1 MRRYILL
8 SCACLFAITC
18 SVMLVE
24 AASTPTSAT
33 PSTLISPDVPPV
45 DGGPGTQGSGGFSNA
60 PNGLISQSQF
70 NADLQFF
77 DQVFKVPDGLGPVY
91 NAQACRECHQNP
103 VTGAASQVTE
113 QRFGHTDAAGN
124 FVAPTVQ
131 VRDNNGATFTIA
143 NRSLINDRAICAP
156 AQERVNESLETIHTF
171 RISLNVLG
179 DGFVELIPDQAILN
193 LVNTEPSQPAGGGMI
208 QPKAVMV
215 GTTESADNP
224 SVGEVKRVG
233 RFGWKNQMSS
243 LLSFASNAFRN
254 EMGMTSRLAPNNH
267 EVVAACDTIADPE
280 DSPNKSVGS
289 QGIDTQAEFMRST
302 QVPPQD
308 TNPPNLAAVQDGR
321 TLFGQVGCAI
331 CHQPT
336 FTTAATGTFIAG
348 LGVDGSGMTVPAA
361 LGSKSIQPYSDFLLH
376 TLDTGDGV
384 VDGGDLGDITVTDG
398 TSLQTTAQYLRTPPL
413 WGVRVRSRLMHDGES
428 VTFND
433 AIQRH
438 AGEATAVRNQ
448 FNALTTQQKSDVIAF
463 LKSL

>member
-1 MRRYILL
+1 MRRYIIL
-8 SCACLFAITC
+8 SCTCLVILAC

-24 AASTPTSAT
+24 AAGTPQNAS
-33 PSTLISPDVPPV
+33 STLAPNVPPV

-60 PNGLISQSQF
+60 PNGLISQSAF

-179 DGFVELIPDQAILN
+179 DGFVEVIPDQAILN

-243 LLSFASNAFRN
+243 LLSFASNAFKN
-254 EMGMTSRLAPNNH
+254 EMGITSRLAPNTQ
-267 EVVAACDTIADPE
+267 ETVAACDTVADPE
-280 DSPNKSVGS
+280 DSPNKSVGT
-289 QGIDTQAEFMRST
+289 QGIDTQAEFMRAT

-308 TNPPNLAAVQDGR
+308 TNPPNPSAVSDGR
-321 TLFGQVGCAI
+321 TQFTNIGCAI
-331 CHQPT
+331 CHHQQ
-336 FTTAATGTFIAG
+336 FTTAAAGTFIPG

-361 LGSKSIQPYSDFLLH
+361 LGGQTIQPYSDFLLH
-376 TLDTGDGV
+376 NLDTGDGV
-384 VDGGDLGDITVTDG
+384 VDGGDLGNITVTDG
-398 TSLQTTAQYLRTPPL
+398 TSLQTTARYLRTPPL

-438 AGEATAVRNQ
+438 AGEATMVKNA
-448 FNALTTQQKSDVIAF
+448 FNALTATQKSDIIAF

>member
-8 SCACLFAITC
+8 TVVCLLTIAC

-24 AASTPTSAT
+24 AASTTQNPVSTAITNT
-33 PSTLISPDVPPV
+33 PPP
-45 DGGPGTQGSGGFSNA
+45 DGGVGGQGSAGFSNA

-70 NADLQFF
+70 NTDLTFF
-77 DQVFKVPDGLGPVY
+77 EQVFKVPDGLGPVY
-91 NAQACRECHQNP
+91 NAQSCRECHQNP
-103 VTGAASQVTE
+103 VTGAASQVSE
-113 QRFGHTDAAGN
+113 QRFGHSDASGN

-156 AQERVNESLETIHTF
+156 AQERVDESLETIHTF

-179 DGFVELIPDQAILN
+179 DGFVEFIPDQDILN
-193 LVNTEPSQPAGGGMI
+193 LVNTEPSQPAGGGLI

-233 RFGWKNQMSS
+233 RFGWKSQMSS

-254 EMGMTSRLAPNNH
+254 EMGMTSRLAPNNQ
-267 EVVAACDTIADPE
+267 EVVAACDTVADPE
-280 DSPNKSVGS
+280 DSPKKSPGS
-289 QGIDTQAEFMRST
+289 QGIDTQAEFMRAT
-302 QVPPQD
+302 QAPPQD

-321 TLFGQVGCAI
+321 NLFGQIGCAI
-331 CHQPT
+331 CHQQQ
-336 FTTAATGTFIAG
+336 FTTAAAGTFIAG
-348 LGVDGSGMTVPAA
+348 LGVDGSGMTVPSP
-361 LGSKSIQPYSDFLLH
+361 LGGQTIQPYSDFLLH
-376 TLDTGDGV
+376 NIGTGDGV
-384 VDGGDLGDITVTDG
+384 VDGGDLGDITVSDG
-398 TSLQTTAQYLRTPPL
+398 TSLQTTANYLRTPPL

-438 AGEATAVRNQ
+438 AGEATAVKNA
-448 FNALTTQQKSDVIAF
+448 FNALTTQQKSDVVAF